1 MVRLHLPLLALLPA
15 LSAALALP
23 AQDKPAGE
31 ANTNQSPDRLSEWPK
46 LPTTD
51 ADRVLGLVGQF
62 KKPEA
67 KLYEPARQQ
76 LIQVGEAAMPLVMQ
90 QCSDRPDNVND
101 QLFQVFDAV
110 LTERHAA
117 LMSREAQKPRL
128 ELRRYLT
135 MRLSRM
141 AGADLVPFFE
151 KMRKDADEQTAFFA
165 DLALLARKRRDALPG
180 VTAYARKSW
189 TEALPHL
196 AAVLPAA
203 RSLQC
208 GTWVFESIT
217 KAAVVDQMTGLR
229 LLRFLATNEHAGLLR
244 GYFDAPDNAVKGE
257 ACNVARVLH
266 GEEPIEKMPVFKVI
280 QEARKWKEKL

>member
-1 MVRLHLPLLALLPA
+1 MVRPHLPLLAML
-15 LSAALALP
+15 AALVLP
-23 AQDKPAGE
+23 AQDKPAPAATTDQVPE
-31 ANTNQSPDRLSEWPK
+31 RLSEWPK

-76 LIQVGEAAMPLVMQ
+76 LIQLGEAAMPLVMQ
-90 QCSDRPDNVND
+90 QCSDRPGNVND

-117 LMSREAQKPRL
+117 LLAREVQKPRI
-128 ELRRYLT
+128 ELRRYLA

-141 AGADLVPFFE
+141 AGADLVPVFE
-151 KMRKDADEQTAFFA
+151 KLRKDADEQTAFFA
-165 DLALLARKRRDALPG
+165 ELALLARKHRDALPG
-180 VTAYARKSW
+180 VAAYARKSW

-196 AAVLPAA
+196 SAVLPTA

-229 LLRFLATNEHAGLLR
+229 LLRFLATKEHAGLLR

-257 ACNVARVLH
+257 ACNVARVLN
-266 GEEPIEKMPVFKVI
+266 GEQPIEKMPVFKVI
-280 QEARKWKEKL
+280 QEARRWKEKL